1 MTYTEALQELE
12 QINKALASDEITVD
26 ELAEKVE
33 RGVFLTEYCNQKLQS
48 TSLAVKGIFD
58 KLERGVSDTI

>member
-12 QINKALASDEITVD
+12 QINKALASDEVSVD

-58 KLERGVSDTI
+58 NLEKGEQ